1 MERYL
6 VTGGAGFIG
15 SNMVEALLKQGKKV
29 RIFDKFSSGKKSNLR
44 GMLDDVEVVKGDV
57 RDFGAVKKVVKGITH
72 IFHFAAIRAVARSV
86 DDPIECTEVNV
97 NGTLHVLQ
105 AAQKL
110 GVQRVVFAS
119 SSAVYGNV
127 EHFPV
132 REDDQPIP
140 MSPYGVSKL
149 SSEYLCQMFT
159 RLYGLETVS
168 LRYFNVYGPKQNPE
182 SVYSMVIPIFIE
194 CLIHNQSPE
203 IHWDGRQSRDFVYVG
218 DVVKANLIAMSQK
231 KANGSVFNIGSQTE
245 ESVVDIFNH
254 LRRILKKD
262 SIRPRFGPKRGGDV
276 RRTVAD
282 TFRARKILG
291 FKTQTS
297 FPVGLKQTVEW
308 FLRKNAS

>member
-15 SNMVEALLKQGKKV
+15 SNVVEALLKQGKKV

-57 RDFGAVKKVVKGITH
+57 RDFRAVKKVVKGFTH

-110 GVQRVVFAS
+110 GVRRVVFAS

-282 TFRARKILG
+282 TSRARKILG

>member
-110 GVQRVVFAS
+110 GVRRVVFAS
-119 SSAVYGNV
+119 SSAVYGNA

-282 TFRARKILG
+282 TSRARKILG

>member
-15 SNMVEALLKQGKKV
+15 SNMVEALLRQGKKV

-110 GVQRVVFAS
+110 GVRRVVFAS

-132 REDDQPIP
+132 REDDRLIP

-149 SSEYLCQMFT
+149 SSEYLCQLFT
-159 RLYGLETVS
+159 RLHGLETVS

-282 TFRARKILG
+282 TSRARKILG

-308 FLRKNAS
+308 FLRKNA

>member
-44 GMLDDVEVVKGDV
+44 GMLDDVEVVKGAV

-110 GVQRVVFAS
+110 GVRRVVFAS

-132 REDDQPIP
+132 REDDRLIP

-149 SSEYLCQMFT
+149 SSEYFCQMFN
-159 RLYGLETVS
+159 RLYGLQTYLV
-168 LRYFNVYGPKQNPE
+168 RYFNVYGPKQNPNLCIRW
-182 SVYSMVIPIFIE
+182 S
-194 CLIHNQSPE
+194 
-203 IHWDGRQSRDFVYVG
+203 SRFS
-218 DVVKANLIAMSQK
+218 L
-231 KANGSVFNIGSQTE
+231 
-245 ESVVDIFNH
+245 
-254 LRRILKKD
+254 
-262 SIRPRFGPKRGGDV
+262 
-276 RRTVAD
+276 
-282 TFRARKILG
+282 
-291 FKTQTS
+291 
-297 FPVGLKQTVEW
+297 
-308 FLRKNAS
+308 NA